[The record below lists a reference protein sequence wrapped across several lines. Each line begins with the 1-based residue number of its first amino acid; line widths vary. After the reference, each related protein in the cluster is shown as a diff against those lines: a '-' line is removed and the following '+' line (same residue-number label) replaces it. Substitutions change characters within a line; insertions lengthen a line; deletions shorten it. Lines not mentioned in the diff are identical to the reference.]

1 MDNNE
6 AKLHSILFFGGDELN
21 GHMLIVAMS
30 KEEAIKL
37 SREAAIALHTRLNVK
52 DNNDPIVGDRDIVKL
67 CFEENNEIISNKFE
81 AMVVHLDDLK
91 DAKHILYATRSN
103 TAAAFKDASTFF
115 NELSKIIDPTLYKD
129 PEEKKVAENVLQTLR
144 DNYDAGACIE
154 DILGD
159 ELSHIIIIHLDNLY
173 KQPLD
178 RIMNDE
184 VKANHLEL
192 PIAL

>member
-6 AKLHSILFFGGDELN
+6 ARLHSILFFGGDELN
-21 GHMLIVAMS
+21 GHMLIVATS

-67 CFEENNEIISNKFE
+67 CFEENNVITSNKFE

-91 DAKHILYATRSN
+91 GAKHILYSTWSN

-115 NELSKIIDPTLYKD
+115 KELPKIIDSTVYKD
-129 PEEKKVAENVLQTLR
+129 PAEKEVAETLLQTLR
-144 DNYDAGACIE
+144 DNYDEGECIE
-154 DILGD
+154 DVLGD

-178 RIMNDE
+178 LIMNDE
-184 VKANHLEL
+184 IKANHHEL